1 MKTFDSKCLD
11 LAAGFLSDH
20 ADRTDDEHDE
30 LAQVIQD
37 AIEDWFSD
45 RENRAEAAY
54 ERQQQSLMESGG
66 TDDSSYRRDLTNAG
80 RGHLLK

>member
-1 MKTFDSKCLD
+1 MTYDSKCLD
-11 LAAGFLSDH
+11 LAACFLSDH

-45 RENRAEAAY
+45 RENRAEAAW

-66 TDDSSYRRDLTNAG
+66 QDGGAYRAQLRAAG